1 MIKNES
7 FKNKIPKKYTKYQ
20 KIGAF
25 NILKPYSKK
34 DKVPTTIIFR
44 NTKHL
49 TINKK
54 SISNIS
60 QYSSNLSHRYTL
72 RKNTD
77 RISSKE
83 SFNEK
88 LQGTKYLDNSLQ
100 NDPLILE
107 HSNLNYKKESVTFR
121 ESIRYPDEISK
132 TQRNILNISTRDIKK
147 KKFPK
152 LNLKYKNSL
161 IKKIRHIFLTNR
173 DYKNIE
179 ENFINARKYKQNLK
193 KINSSFSQE
202 SRYSFEKKLL
212 KDISNNNFLFNNTT
226 FNSTKK
232 IDGKNISKRINS
244 KDTPEK
250 NNYHTKREEK
260 KNNDF
265 RKIFKYELI
274 NNSSYHDPINI
285 KKWKEYLEKMRI
297 NVEKIIDRS
306 INSKHVNHFSIVDR
320 SKFKK
325 RYQSID
331 VNEKQKI
338 IDKAETKVKYKDLI
352 NPDVYKNYIKLLDYV
367 DEEKEKMGGDLILK
381 KIKEKHEL
389 PFSNKKT
396 LKERFRTAVI
406 KISNFLKQ
414 RKISDSDLTKLKLI
428 EQSFAYPQTQYL
440 INSIKKKDLELSYR
454 IINNHKYIVL
464 DFDYLYLTPLHW
476 AVKRNFYQILPP
488 LLDYGSMVDANCLL
502 GETPLHIAVKNN
514 FYDCACILLIYLAS
528 PFIKDK
534 NGQKPIDLTNDFDMK
549 SLLTKATKLH
559 YNSYFHKTLK
569 QTVFIQTGLW
579 TFIKEE
585 FEHKLKDEVF
595 EYIKGKVSKDFF
607 TFRY

>member
-25 NILKPYSKK
+25 NVLKPYSKK

-202 SRYSFEKKLL
+202 SIYSFEKKLL

-232 IDGKNISKRINS
+232 IDDQIISKRINS
-244 KDTPEK
+244 KDILEK

-297 NVEKIIDRS
+297 NVEKIIDRN

-325 RYQSID
+325 IYQSID

-352 NPDVYKNYIKLLDYV
+352 NPDVYIDYIKLLDYV
-367 DEEKEKMGGDLILK
+367 DEEKDKMGGDLILK
-381 KIKEKHEL
+381 KIKQKHEL

-440 INSIKKKDLELSYR
+440 INAIKKKDLELSYR

-549 SLLTKATKLH
+549 SLLTKATKLY

>member
-7 FKNKIPKKYTKYQ
+7 FKNKNPKKYTKYQ
-20 KIGAF
+20 KIRAF
-25 NILKPYSKK
+25 NVLKPYSKK

-132 TQRNILNISTRDIKK
+132 TQRNILNISIRDIKK

-202 SRYSFEKKLL
+202 SIYSFEKKLL

-232 IDGKNISKRINS
+232 IDGQNISKRINS

-325 RYQSID
+325 IYQSID

-352 NPDVYKNYIKLLDYV
+352 NPDVYIDYIKLLDYV

-440 INSIKKKDLELSYR
+440 INAIKKKDLELSYR

-595 EYIKGKVSKDFF
+595 EYIKGKFSKDFF